1 MLIITI
7 MVLIANF
14 ALEIVYG
21 FLDPRIKAA
30 QAD

>member
-1 MLIITI
+1 

-14 ALEIVYG
+14 LIEIVYG

-30 QAD
+30 QTD